1 MKIVVII
8 PTYNEKEN
16 IGRMIDVLEEDIFPK
31 IKNNQMEIL
40 VVDDKSPDGTAD
52 VVRQKMKKYANV
64 TLSLGEKQ
72 GLGAAYKRG
81 MQYAMEK
88 MKADAVIEFDAD
100 FQHDPKYII
109 DLVQKFDQGYDYVIG
124 SRFVK
129 GGLIPS
135 QWSFYRKFL
144 TKYGGLFS
152 RIVLFF
158 PHIGRVKD
166 VSTGLKLTKVSGFLD
181 KMDFSKIAN
190 GFFYKTQMLYQI
202 VNMGAKVV
210 EIPLQFKLREKG
222 KTKMSFSDVGRTFL
236 GVIKLR
242 LTDPGT
248 LRFIKFGTV
257 GFTGYLVNAFGL
269 EVFRG
274 MFFFEKLASG
284 FDIFKGTIL
293 SVLLQPSAWSAAAAA
308 ELSIL
313 VNFTLN
319 NFWTFTDVKIT
330 RPLKIILKFLQFNLT
345 SAGAIIIQFI
355 GIGLGVIIFKDT
367 ALVRQISLVVIMPVI
382 LTYNYTM
389 YNLFIWKRWKLPF
402 KVKVSST
409 KKN

>member
-40 VVDDKSPDGTAD
+40 VVDDKSPDGTAEI
-52 VVRQKMKKYANV
+52 VRQKMKKYANV

-109 DLVQKFDQGYDYVIG
+109 DLVQKFDKGYDYVIG

-242 LTDPGT
+242 LTDQGT

-257 GFTGYLVNAFGL
+257 GFTGYVVNAIGL
-269 EVFRG
+269 EIFRS
-274 MFFFEKLASG
+274 MKFFEILAG
-284 FDIFKGTIL
+284 LFYFLRGTFA
-293 SVLLQPSAWSAAAAA
+293 SVMAEPSAWSAAIAA
-308 ELSIL
+308 ELSMI
-313 VNFTLN
+313 VNFTFN

-345 SAGAIIIQFI
+345 STGAIIIQFI

-389 YNLFIWKRWKLPF
+389 YNVFIWKRWKFPF
-402 KVKVSST
+402 L
-409 KKN
+409 KKR

>member
-40 VVDDKSPDGTAD
+40 VVDDKSPDGTAE
-52 VVRQKMKKYANV
+52 VVRQKMKKFKNI
-64 TLSLGEKQ
+64 TLSLGNKQ

-100 FQHDPKYII
+100 FQHDPKHII
-109 DLVQKFDQGYDYVIG
+109 DLVQKFDEGYDYVIG

-129 GGLIPS
+129 GGLIPP

-166 VSTGLKLTKVSGFLD
+166 VSTGLKLIRVRGVLEKV
-181 KMDFSKIAN
+181 DFSKTAN

-257 GFTGYLVNAFGL
+257 GFTGYVVNAVGL
-269 EVFRG
+269 EIFRS
-274 MFFFEKLASG
+274 MKFFEILAG
-284 FDIFKGTIL
+284 LFYFLRGTFA
-293 SVLLQPSAWSAAAAA
+293 SVMAEPSAWSAAIAA
-308 ELSIL
+308 ELSMI
-313 VNFTLN
+313 VNFTFN

-367 ALVRQISLVVIMPVI
+367 ALVRQISLVAIMPVI

-389 YNLFIWKRWKLPF
+389 YNLFIWKRWKFPF
-402 KVKVSST
+402 L
-409 KKN
+409 KKR

>member
-1 MKIVVII
+1 
-8 PTYNEKEN
+8 
-16 IGRMIDVLEEDIFPK
+16 
-31 IKNNQMEIL
+31 
-40 VVDDKSPDGTAD
+40 
-52 VVRQKMKKYANV
+52 MKKYANV

-109 DLVQKFDQGYDYVIG
+109 DLVQKFDKGYDYVIG

-242 LTDPGT
+242 LTDQGT

-257 GFTGYLVNAFGL
+257 GFTGYVVNAIGL
-269 EVFRG
+269 EIFRS
-274 MFFFEKLASG
+274 MKFFEILAG
-284 FDIFKGTIL
+284 LFYFLRGTFA
-293 SVLLQPSAWSAAAAA
+293 SVMAEPSAWSAAIAA
-308 ELSIL
+308 ELSMI
-313 VNFTLN
+313 VNFTFN

-345 SAGAIIIQFI
+345 STGAIIIQFI

-389 YNLFIWKRWKLPF
+389 YNVFIWKRWKFPF
-402 KVKVSST
+402 L
-409 KKN
+409 KKR